1 MFPRSHQDLLNAE
14 IAIVVTLG
22 RTVYPQ
28 VTAVWFLLDDD
39 GFLKLSLKTTRQKV
53 KNLQE
58 QRECTFFIIDRASPE
73 RTLEVR
79 ANAEISPDADY
90 AFADKIGMK
99 YGADI
104 RKKDRAEESRVVVT
118 LRPVKINTHG

>member
-1 MFPRSHQDLLNAE
+1 MFPKSHQDLLKAE
-14 IAIVVTLG
+14 IAVLVTLG
-22 RTVYPQ
+22 RTAYPQ

-58 QRECTFFIIDRASPE
+58 HRECTFFIIDRANPE

-79 ANAEISPDADY
+79 ANAELSPDPDY

-99 YGADI
+99 YRADI
-104 RKKDRAEESRVVVT
+104 RKKDRPEESRVVVM
-118 LRPVKINTHG
+118 LRPVKVNTHG

>member
-14 IAIVVTLG
+14 IAILVTLG
-22 RTVYPQ
+22 RTAYPQ

-39 GFLKLSLKTTRQKV
+39 GVLKLSLKTTRQKV

-58 QRECTFFIIDRASPE
+58 HRECTLFIIDRTNPE

-99 YGADI
+99 YGVDI
-104 RKKDRAEESRVVVT
+104 RKKDRAEESRAVVT

>member
-14 IAIVVTLG
+14 IAILVTLG
-22 RTVYPQ
+22 RTAYPQ

-39 GFLKLSLKTTRQKV
+39 GVLKLSLKTTRQKV
-53 KNLQE
+53 KNLQAH
-58 QRECTFFIIDRASPE
+58 RGCTLFIIDRTNPE

-79 ANAEISPDADY
+79 ANAEISPDTDY
-90 AFADKIGMK
+90 TFADKIGMK

>member
-1 MFPRSHQDLLNAE
+1 MFPKSHQDLLKAE
-14 IAIVVTLG
+14 IAILVTLG

-58 QRECTFFIIDRASPE
+58 HRECTFFIIDRASPE